1 GGRLQHEYVPSAHLS
16 AACTCLAWAPP
27 GGRPPPPVPA
37 TPSSKDGPQ
46 RKKRKSEVAEED
58 KQLDILAIGTAVGSI
73 LLYST
78 VKGELQSKLD
88 GGHDSRVNC
97 VRWHQDNGCL
107 YSCSEDKHI
116 VEWNTQTCRVKCKWK
131 GDNSSV
137 TCLCISPDGK
147 MLLSAGRTIKLWDLE
162 TKEVYRHFTG
172 HATSVSSL
180 MFTTVKPMNE
190 SIPFDGITGLYF
202 LSGAIHDRLLSV
214 WQIRSDRKEKN
225 TVMSFAVSDEPIFV
239 DLTVSEVKE
248 EPVKLAVVCRDG
260 QLHLFEHILNGY
272 CKKPLT
278 SNCTIQIATPG
289 NDGDST
295 PKPVP
300 ILAAAFCTDKQSL
313 QLVYGNSS
321 QPIIEKVSLNTS
333 ESHICLVRD
342 IQKVLSLKTEAAL
355 TKVKTPVVNSDT
367 KVLVPGIPGHS
378 TAVKTPASGKEKKKN
393 KRKPGETEESIEE
406 RLGAL
411 DIDVSKVKT
420 PGGLPQTD
428 SFAVLLVQGLE
439 SNDAEILNKVLNTRK
454 ENIVKNTVARMPIY
468 AVIPLLHELTKRL
481 QGNPYSASLMVRW
494 LKSVFTLHASYL
506 STLPDL
512 IPQLGMLYQ
521 LMESRVKTLQKLSRL
536 HGRLFILVSQV
547 AASEVVQ
554 EVPEVN
560 QTAKLVYEDESS
572 EEEGSDDEMIA
583 DKDSDENWDEDE
595 DEENGEQ
602 SDEQDMTV
610 EKEVNGDSDLEP
622 ENESE
627 EE

>member
-1 GGRLQHEYVPSAHLS
+1 MASTRCFQVTH
-16 AACTCLAWAPP
+16 
-27 GGRPPPPVPA
+27 
-37 TPSSKDGPQ
+37 SKFVTLCMEDGPQ
-46 RKKRKSEVAEED
+46 RKKRKSEVGEVD

-97 VRWHQDNGCL
+97 VRWHQDSCCL
-107 YSCSEDKHI
+107 YSCSDDKHI
-116 VEWNTQTCRVKCKWK
+116 VEWNTQTCKVKCKWK

-162 TKEVYRHFTG
+162 TKEVYR
-172 HATSVSSL
+172 
-180 MFTTVKPMNE
+180 
-190 SIPFDGITGLYF
+190 
-202 LSGAIHDRLLSV
+202 
-214 WQIRSDRKEKN
+214 
-225 TVMSFAVSDEPIFV
+225 
-239 DLTVSEVKE
+239 
-248 EPVKLAVVCRDG
+248 PVKLAVVCRDG

-278 SNCTIQIATPG
+278 PSSTIQIATPG

-300 ILAAAFCTDKQSL
+300 ILAAAFCKDKQSL
-313 QLVYGNSS
+313 LLVYGNTL
-321 QPIIEKVSLNTS
+321 QPIIEKVSLNTT

-342 IQKVLSLKTEAAL
+342 IQKVLSLKTDAAV

-378 TAVKTPASGKEKKKN
+378 TAVKTPALGKEKKKN

-454 ENIVKNTVARMPIY
+454 ENIVKNTVARMPIH

-536 HGRLFILVSQV
+536 HGRLFILVTQV
-547 AASEVVQ
+547 AASQRVQ
-554 EVPEVN
+554 DVPEVN
-560 QTAKLVYEDESS
+560 QTAKLVYEDDSS

-595 DEENGEQ
+595 EKEEQ

-610 EKEVNGDSDLEP
+610 EKEINGDSDLEP

>member
-1 GGRLQHEYVPSAHLS
+1 AGSRLQHEYVPSAHLS
-16 AACTCLAWAPP
+16 AACTCLAWAPA
-27 GGRPPPPVPA
+27 GARQPP
-37 TPSSKDGPQ
+37 SKDGPQ
-46 RKKRKSEVAEED
+46 RKKRKSEAGEVD

-97 VRWHQDNGCL
+97 VRWHQDSCCL
-107 YSCSEDKHI
+107 YSCSDDKHI
-116 VEWNTQTCRVKCKWK
+116 VEWNTQTCKVKCKWK

-162 TKEVYRHFTG
+162 TKEVYRV
-172 HATSVSSL
+172 SMSSL

-190 SIPFDGITGLYF
+190 SKPFDGITGLYF

-214 WQIRSDRKEKN
+214 WYIRSDRKEKN
-225 TVMSFAVSDEPIFV
+225 AVMSFTVTDEPIFV
-239 DLTVSEVKE
+239 DLAVSEVKE

-260 QLHLFEHILNGY
+260 QLHIFEHILNGY

-313 QLVYGNSS
+313 LLVYGNTL

-342 IQKVLSLKTEAAL
+342 IQKVLSLKTDAAL

-393 KRKPGETEESIEE
+393 KRKPGDSEESIEE

-420 PGGLPQTD
+420 PGGLAQTD

-439 SNDAEILNKVLNTRK
+439 SNDAEILNNTIVLGT
-454 ENIVKNTVARMPIY
+454 VKNLMLNRNFLSQMLVKSIY
-468 AVIPLLHELTKRL
+468 LWKSNRKY
-481 QGNPYSASLMVRW
+481 QGNASVMVRW

-536 HGRLFILVSQV
+536 HGRLFILVTQV
-547 AASEVVQ
+547 AASQTVQ
-554 EVPEVN
+554 GVPEVN
-560 QTAKLVYEDESS
+560 QTAKLVYEDDSS

-583 DKDSDENWDEDE
+583 DRDSDENWDEDE
-595 DEENGEQ
+595 EKEEQ

-610 EKEVNGDSDLEP
+610 EKEINGDSDLEP